1 MSNLYS
7 EDFRIGEIKNS
18 SRYASISYNKTKKT
32 DKDTVRAMSNEDRKD
47 HTDNAGNLKNI
58 TEINTDTNADNN
70 YNIRNGRII
79 TFHMKMF
86 LCAQIVLCIIFTFM
100 ALEFSKKPENYY
112 NAKKIYGA
120 IQNSREIH
128 KLEETLI
135 TAKNDF
141 LNKNKTSDENKP
153 KE

>member
-18 SRYASISYNKTKKT
+18 SRYASISYNKSKKSG
-32 DKDTVRAMSNEDRKD
+32 KDAINAMSYEDD
-47 HTDNAGNLKNI
+47 GDNTENAENI
-58 TEINTDTNADNN
+58 EDITAADFNTRPD
-70 YNIRNGRII
+70 RII
-79 TFHMKMF
+79 TFHMKML

-100 ALEFSKKPENYY
+100 VLEFSKKPENYY

-120 IQNSREIH
+120 IQNSSGIH

-135 TAKNDF
+135 TAKNDIMM
-141 LNKNKTSDENKP
+141 KS
-153 KE
+153 KEK